1 MSGTPRSFEKEEKEI
16 VAEIETV
23 LSGVPALIVEVA
35 EDLTL
40 VGKVASVVDPKVGVP
55 IAEVASVLTA
65 ATSK

>member
-1 MSGTPRSFEKEEKEI
+1 MSGTPKSFEKEEKEI

-23 LSGVPALIVEVA
+23 LSEVPALIVEVA

-40 VGKVASVVDPKVGVP
+40 VGKVVSVVDPKVGQP

>member
-1 MSGTPRSFEKEEKEI
+1 MSGTPKSFEKEEKEI

-23 LSGVPALIVEVA
+23 LSEVPALIVEVA

-40 VGKVASVVDPKVGVP
+40 VGKVVSVVDPKVGVP